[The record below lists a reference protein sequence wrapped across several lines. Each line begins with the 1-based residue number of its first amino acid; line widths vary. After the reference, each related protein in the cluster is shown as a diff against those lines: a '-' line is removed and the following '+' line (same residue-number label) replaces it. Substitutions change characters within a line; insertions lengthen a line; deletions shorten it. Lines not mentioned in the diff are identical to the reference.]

1 MTERGDSLISSFQCN
16 LNQRLAASV
25 PKLEL
30 ENMTCMVNRL
40 KFVLASFENCQSH
53 VPQFSHSI
61 CVICD
66 RRTSKD
72 VFSFC

>member
-1 MTERGDSLISSFQCN
+1 MTEHGDFLLSSFQCN
-16 LNQRLAASV
+16 LNQRLPASV

-30 ENMTCMVNRL
+30 ETVTCMVNRL
-40 KFVLASFENCQSH
+40 KFVLASSENCQSH
-53 VPQFSHSI
+53 VPQFSLSI
-61 CVICD
+61 CVISD